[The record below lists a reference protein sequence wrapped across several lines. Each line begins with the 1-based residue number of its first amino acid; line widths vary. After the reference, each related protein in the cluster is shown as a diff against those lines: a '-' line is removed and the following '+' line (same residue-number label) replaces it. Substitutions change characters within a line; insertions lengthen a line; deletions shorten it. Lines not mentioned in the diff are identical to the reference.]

1 MQLRFSGHE
10 TFVCR
15 TFWPKK
21 GYDYIKENKAFTDP
35 EATNEL
41 GVGKNMVTS
50 IAFWM
55 KAMNLS
61 DSGNKPTPFADL
73 LLSDNGYDPFLEDIG
88 SIWLLHANLIK
99 YEYASIFGIVFNEF
113 KRSRSTF
120 NKSQLFDFLMYKCSE
135 LKTNGFNSST
145 IEKDI
150 SVFCR
155 TYNQPDYK
163 TNKND
168 FEDEF
173 GSLLLELEIM
183 KSTKEKDLNGRIIEW
198 FSLESNEK
206 PNLPPEIVY
215 YYILEQYKNES
226 SIAFRRLNADPN
238 SPGIVF
244 SLSKEGLYKKLKK
257 LESLYKGTLISE
269 TAGNIVLVIPEGI
282 TPHKVLSKYYED

>member
-21 GYDYIKENKAFTDP
+21 GYDYIKGNKTFTDLKAP
-35 EATNEL
+35 NEL

-61 DSGNKPTPFADL
+61 DSGNKPTPFADKL
-73 LLSDNGYDPFLEDIG
+73 LADTGYDPFLEDIG

-113 KRSRSTF
+113 KRNRSTF
-120 NKSQLFDFLMYKCSE
+120 NKSQLFDFLKNKCSE
-135 LKTNGFNSST
+135 LKTNAFNSST
-145 IEKDI
+145 IEKDLN
-150 SVFCR
+150 VFCR
-155 TYNQPDYK
+155 TYNKPDYK
-163 TNKND
+163 TNKTD

-173 GSLLLELEIM
+173 GSLFLELEIM
-183 KSTKEKDLNGRIIEW
+183 TSTKEKDLNGRIIEW
-198 FSLESNEK
+198 FSLESNER
-206 PNLPPEIVY
+206 PNLPPEIVF

-226 SIAFRRLNADPN
+226 SIAFRRLHADPN

-244 SLSKEGLYKKLKK
+244 SLSKEGLFKKLKE
-257 LESLYKGTLISE
+257 LEKLYKGTLISE
-269 TAGNIVLVIPEGI
+269 TAGNTVLVIPDSI